1 MDDDIPFP
9 FPPYPQQR
17 DLMKSIRHCIES
29 SSVGCFESPTG
40 TGKSLSTICATLS
53 WQFKE
58 EERILEE
65 QSVLASKRNSGS
77 SDDWLMAFQTGF
89 VSDTAELKRTRK
101 AYDLHLAMKAR
112 ILRTLTF
119 NQRRQERSQFG
130 KLGSTKVGQ
139 NSNNT
144 HNPPAVSTT
153 ELEDEFSLKHYD
165 SDDEQVIKSSTNHR
179 HKSVLDDG
187 DIDDE
192 DEDELTNPLCLPKI
206 FYCSRTHS
214 QISQFVGEIK
224 RTAFSNAR
232 CITLGSR
239 RNMCINPDVVSY
251 GSDSKMSEVCL
262 EMHKSKSKKDV
273 LSENLVEPLARK
285 QKTTAVDIKPCP
297 FHSKSK
303 EHEFAD
309 HALGMIRDI
318 ESLTTLGDILQACPY
333 YATRKALRDAQVR
346 RKFHDNFL
354 ILLLR
359 YKSSSSAL

>member
-1 MDDDIPFP
+1 MEDDIPFP

-17 DLMKSIRHCIES
+17 DLMKSIRLCIES

-65 QSVLASKRNSGS
+65 QSVLASKRNIGN

-112 ILRTLTF
+112 VLRTLMF
-119 NQRRQERSQFG
+119 NQRRHGQSQFG
-130 KLGSTKVGQ
+130 NFGSTKVGQ
-139 NSNNT
+139 HSTNT
-144 HNPPAVSTT
+144 HNPPAVGTI
-153 ELEDEFSLKHYD
+153 EPEDEFSLKHYD
-165 SDDEQVIKSSTNHR
+165 SDDEHAFKSSTTRR

-187 DIDDE
+187 DTEDE
-192 DEDELTNPLCLPKI
+192 DEEELTNPLCLPKI

-224 RTAFSNAR
+224 RTSFSNAR

-239 RNMCINPDVVSY
+239 RNMCINPDVMSY

-262 EMHKSKSKKDV
+262 EMHKSKSKKETALD
-273 LSENLVEPLARK
+273 NLGEPMTRK
-285 QKTTAVDIKPCP
+285 QKTTAAEIKPCP
-297 FHSKSK
+297 FHNKSK
-303 EHEFAD
+303 EQELAD
-309 HALGMIRDI
+309 HAFGMIRDI
-318 ESLTTLGDILQACPY
+318 ESLTTLGDSLQTCPY
-333 YATRKALRDAQVR
+333 YATRRAIRDAQVR
-346 RKFHDNFL
+346 LKIKN
-354 ILLLR
+354 I
-359 YKSSSSAL
+359 